1 MSILPFPPS
10 PAPAPRPSVCVIGG
24 GIAGCATAFFLTQ
37 AGARVTL
44 MERGSIGAHASGVNF
59 GGVRRHA
66 RAAAELPLALRA
78 HRLWPLLRGLIGH
91 DCDLETPG
99 HLKLAFSP
107 DEMAVLERW
116 VPVGQAHG
124 LEPRLLSPADLAK
137 THPGLSPHIAGASF
151 LAGDGFANP
160 RFVSPGLARAARAAG
175 ALVLENCPVIRLE
188 KQGTGWLVHGP
199 GDTRIT
205 ADIVVCAT
213 GAWTGP
219 ALDPW
224 LEALPITPAAPQMF
238 VTEPVPVMNLPVLG
252 VVSGDIYLRQS
263 VRGNLIFG
271 GGRGNIAPDG
281 LRSRPGDTAF
291 ARTPALLAR
300 LLPGCA
306 RVPVIRSW
314 TGIEGHTPDGLPVI
328 GPSSLH
334 AGLFHARGF
343 CGHGFQ
349 MGLGVG
355 ETLAELILTGDTA
368 LDLAAFRPDRFATPT
383 SHPRPTAGAAP

>member
-1 MSILPFPPS
+1 MSILPFP
-10 PAPAPRPSVCVIGG
+10 PAPRPSVCVIGG

-44 MERGSIGAHASGVNF
+44 LERGSVGAHASGVNF

-99 HLKLAFSP
+99 HLKLAFSQA
-107 DEMAVLERW
+107 EMATLERW
-116 VPVGQAHG
+116 LPVGRAHG
-124 LEPRLLSPADLAK
+124 LDPRLLSPTELAQ
-137 THPGLSPHIAGASF
+137 THPWLSPHIAGASF

-175 ALVLENCPVIRLE
+175 ARVLENCPVHALE
-188 KQGTGWLVHGP
+188 RQGTGWLVHGP
-199 GDTRIT
+199 DDTRIT
-205 ADIVVCAT
+205 ADSVVCAT

-238 VTEPVPVMNLPVLG
+238 VTEPVAFMNLPVLG

-271 GGRGNIAPDG
+271 GGRGCIAPDG
-281 LRSRPGDTAF
+281 LRSRPGEDAF
-291 ARTPALLAR
+291 ARTTALLAR

-355 ETLAELILTGDTA
+355 ETLAELILTGETG
-368 LDLAAFRPDRFATPT
+368 LDLAAFRPDRFTTPA
-383 SHPRPTAGAAP
+383 SHPRPTAGATP